1 MNLHKRCILSI
12 QNILQLI
19 NISVKCIWQISN
31 EVIEYQDLYRNK
43 DHKISYLLIQ
53 KILYFIRI
61 SVKCI
66 LWQIFNEIE
75 EYQVYIGTKTTYE
88 IS

>member
-1 MNLHKRCILSI
+1 MTLKKIKFYI
-12 QNILQLI
+12 GTKTTYEKKQ
-19 NISVKCIWQISN
+19 VT
-31 EVIEYQDLYRNK
+31 
-43 DHKISYLLIQ
+43 KISYLLIQ

-66 LWQIFNEIE
+66 LRQIFNEIE

-88 IS
+88 IFLKQKNNIF

>member
-12 QNILQLI
+12 QNISQLI

-43 DHKISYLLIQ
+43 DHIRKKQITKKICSFNSK
-53 KILYFIRI
+53 KIVYFISI

-66 LWQIFNEIE
+66 FLQIYDDIKED
-75 EYQVYIGTKTTYE
+75 
-88 IS
+88 

>member
-1 MNLHKRCILSI
+1 MHLHKRCILSI

-43 DHKISYLLIQ
+43 DHIRNNITKTICSFNLKDCVFHQYICEM
-53 KILYFIRI
+53 YF
-61 SVKCI
+61 
-66 LWQIFNEIE
+66 LQIFDDIKED
-75 EYQVYIGTKTTYE
+75 
-88 IS
+88 